1 MQARIARFGIA
12 LLLGLTAAVHA
23 QESRTTG
30 ERARDE
36 WQKVDDIFA
45 AMLVKPGA
53 VVADVGAGDGYFT
66 TRLSTAVGPEGRV
79 LAVDVGASALRRL
92 RQRITDEQLTNV
104 EVIEGATDDPK
115 LPAAGVDAILIV
127 NAYHEMTQYPAMLTK
142 MKAALKPSGRLVIVE
157 PISERRRA
165 GTRAEQ
171 TKNHEIAIDFVK
183 QDAREAGFAQVLMQ
197 DPFTTRKH
205 AHGGTEDHEWILV
218 LAPPSASASTES
230 AWSASKHENWEDP
243 ALRISIADFKKL
255 ATSRDVLVLD
265 VRDDQMYRDGHL
277 PGSTL
282 LMIEDLAKPEA
293 IERLRAEK
301 RPIVTYCSCESEQ
314 SSARVAI
321 MLKKAGISNV
331 LALVGGYEEW
341 LRRGEPVVKGSA
353 SRLP

>member
-1 MQARIARFGIA
+1 MHARVGRFGIA

-23 QESRTTG
+23 QESRSTG
-30 ERARDE
+30 ERVRDE

-66 TRLSTAVGPEGRV
+66 KRLSAAVGPEGRV
-79 LAVDVGASALRRL
+79 LAVDIGANALRRL
-92 RQRITDEQLTNV
+92 RQRISDEQLTNV
-104 EVIEGATDDPK
+104 DVIEGATDDPQ
-115 LPAAGVDAILIV
+115 LPVGGVDAILIV
-127 NAYHEMTQYPAMLTK
+127 NAYHEMTKYPEMLAK

-171 TKNHEIAIDFVK
+171 TRNHEISIDFVK

-205 AHGGTEDHEWILV
+205 AHGGVEDNEWILV
-218 LAPPSASASTES
+218 LAPPAATAATES
-230 AWSASKHENWEDP
+230 AWSASNNENWEDP

-255 ATSRDVLVLD
+255 AASQDVLVLD

-277 PGSTL
+277 PGATL
-282 LMIEDLAKPEA
+282 LMIEDLAKPDALEK
-293 IERLRAEK
+293 LRAER
-301 RPIVTYCSCESEQ
+301 RPIVTYCSCEREQ

-331 LALVGGYEEW
+331 RALVGGYEEW
-341 LRRGEPVVKGSA
+341 LRRGDPVVKGSG